1 MISSNLIDIEVMF
14 RNNTNIKKKIMID
27 SRNINFDLLNRK
39 ILEVCEIFPK
49 LSGLNKLS
57 PENLMK
63 KTENGEIK
71 LKEEANFLKSKD
83 IILFDLLFYEVWLDI
98 QMTLKCD
105 DIIVKK
111 IKFELKLTLGKEK
124 KYLDNILIK
133 LGLKYFNSINGN
145 EDYYIFTELLIENF
159 NPKLIEA
166 NKINFNFDN
175 ELKCTLIFSNFSNYI
190 YNLIVNQN
198 LKVHSFK
205 VDSKYENER
214 KKAIKD
220 FFNDYF
226 PLFFDKEKTEDIAKF
241 SKIIFKYNQ
250 KDFFFD
256 DMNSSMIIDR
266 NSFFGILSTDTKNPL
281 YSPNLNGSFTSNL
294 PIQNRNSFKYSF
306 ADDND
311 FFTGKKKES
320 KTISKDDNDLY
331 IKYKKDIEFI
341 KEMDYEFFSL
351 IRKLSKYFVS
361 YANIDFFKLPDTK
374 NLVEISDIKEEAFE
388 IDFNG
393 TYNDHNH
400 IYDFD
405 ERYILIKKL
414 KKLGIALVIFL
425 IFGFVYYLF
434 FLK

>member
-1 MISSNLIDIEVMF
+1 
-14 RNNTNIKKKIMID
+14 MID

-57 PENLMK
+57 PNNLMK

-71 LKEEANFLKSKD
+71 LKEEANFLNSKD
-83 IILFDLLFYEVWLDI
+83 IILFDLLFYEAWLDI
-98 QMTLKCD
+98 QMTFKCD
-105 DIIVKK
+105 NYIVKK

-133 LGLKYFNSINGN
+133 LGLKYFNSINEN
-145 EDYYIFTELLIENF
+145 KDYYIFTELLIENF
-159 NPKLIEA
+159 NPKLIEG

-190 YNLIVNQN
+190 YELIVNQN
-198 LKVHSFK
+198 SKVHSFK

-226 PLFFDKEKTEDIAKF
+226 SSFFDKEKTEDISKF
-241 SKIIFKYNQ
+241 AKIIFKYNQ

-256 DMNSSMIIDR
+256 EMNSSMIIDR
-266 NSFFGILSTDTKNPL
+266 NSFFGIVSSDYNNKYNLF
-281 YSPNLNGSFTSNL
+281 SPNLNGSFTSNL
-294 PIQNRNSFKYSF
+294 PIQNRTSFRYSF
-306 ADDND
+306 GEDND
-311 FFTGKKKES
+311 FFIGKKKEI

-331 IKYKKDIEFI
+331 IKYKKDIEYI
-341 KEMDYEFFSL
+341 KEMEGEFLSL
-351 IRKLSKYFVS
+351 IRKISKYFVS

-374 NLVEISDIKEEAFE
+374 NLVEISDIKEETFE
-388 IDFNG
+388 IDING
-393 TYNDHNH
+393 IYNEQNH
-400 IYDFD
+400 IYDFE

-414 KKLGIALVIFL
+414 KKLGIALLIFL
-425 IFGFVYYLF
+425 IVGFVYYLIF
-434 FLK
+434 IK

>member
-27 SRNINFDLLNRK
+27 SRNINVDLLNRK

-133 LGLKYFNSINGN
+133 LGLKYFNSINKN
-145 EDYYIFTELLIENF
+145 EDYYIFIELLIENF

-190 YNLIVNQN
+190 YGLVVNQN
-198 LKVHSFK
+198 FKVHSFK
-205 VDSKYENER
+205 FDSKYEKER

-220 FFNDYF
+220 YFNDHF
-226 PLFFDKEKTEDIAKF
+226 SSFFDKEKTDDIAKF
-241 SKIIFKYNQ
+241 AKIIFKHNQ
-250 KDFFFD
+250 RDFFFD

-361 YANIDFFKLPDTK
+361 YSNIDFFKLPDTK

>member
-1 MISSNLIDIEVMF
+1 
-14 RNNTNIKKKIMID
+14 
-27 SRNINFDLLNRK
+27 
-39 ILEVCEIFPK
+39 
-49 LSGLNKLS
+49 
-57 PENLMK
+57 
-63 KTENGEIK
+63 
-71 LKEEANFLKSKD
+71 
-83 IILFDLLFYEVWLDI
+83 
-98 QMTLKCD
+98 
-105 DIIVKK
+105 
-111 IKFELKLTLGKEK
+111 
-124 KYLDNILIK
+124 
-133 LGLKYFNSINGN
+133 
-145 EDYYIFTELLIENF
+145 
-159 NPKLIEA
+159 
-166 NKINFNFDN
+166 
-175 ELKCTLIFSNFSNYI
+175 
-190 YNLIVNQN
+190 
-198 LKVHSFK
+198 
-205 VDSKYENER
+205 
-214 KKAIKD
+214 
-220 FFNDYF
+220 
-226 PLFFDKEKTEDIAKF
+226 
-241 SKIIFKYNQ
+241 
-250 KDFFFD
+250 
-256 DMNSSMIIDR
+256 MNSSMIIDR

-341 KEMDYEFFSL
+341 KEMDIEFFSL